1 MNVRWEEFHDKQKER
16 LRERARL
23 ACSKRSYSGHG
34 AKKSGQEKQRGGGVG
49 NESHLNAWNRP
60 LPILF
65 AKQKC
70 VKRTPFLSGKRR
82 GLMTRLGG
90 AYLVLWPRRWAL
102 ICLWAWVGV
111 ASN

>member
-34 AKKSGQEKQRGGGVG
+34 AKKSGHEKQRGGGVG

-60 LPILF
+60 LPILLYLQNRS
-65 AKQKC
+65 A
-70 VKRTPFLSGKRR
+70 LSGHHFQAEN
-82 GLMTRLGG
+82 GEG
-90 AYLVLWPRRWAL
+90 
-102 ICLWAWVGV
+102 
-111 ASN
+111 